1 MSNPLSQ
8 YFHTPKAYAQ
18 LPTRGKFYP
27 SDFLET
33 SANGEMAV
41 YPLTAIDQIMLK
53 TPDALLNGDALLSVF
68 RNCVPGVKDP
78 KKLVEPDINT
88 LLVAIRIASAGST
101 MEIDTTCPSC
111 GKEHNFGIDL
121 SAFIETQTYVEGPT
135 YIEIDGALQVFLRP
149 YNFEQRNLQLLN
161 EVEQAR
167 SIKVLQETDTTDAE
181 KISSVTKQVNHMAKR
196 TLDIMAMSITEI
208 KIISSGEL
216 VTNQEYIQE
225 FVKGIPTT
233 SANAIIDKLKELNKT
248 GIDTETS
255 FQCDG
260 CSHTWSQSIDFDP
273 TSFFD

>member
-1 MSNPLSQ
+1 MTNPLSQ

-18 LPTRGKFYP
+18 LPTRGKFYT
-27 SDFLET
+27 SDFLT
-33 SANGEMAV
+33 LAVNGEIAV

-53 TPDALLNGDALLSVF
+53 TPDAMLNGDALLSVF

-88 LLVAIRIASAGST
+88 LLVAIRIASSGPT
-101 MEIDTTCPSC
+101 MEVDTKCPSC

-121 SAFIETQTYVEGPT
+121 SVFIETQSYVDGPC
-135 YIEIDGALQVFLRP
+135 YVEIDGALQVFLRP

-167 SIKVLQETDTTDAE
+167 SIRTLEETDTTDAE
-181 KISSVTKQVNHMAKR
+181 KISSVTKQVSRMAQR

-208 KIISSGEL
+208 KIISSGEM